1 MKFHSHYQKHK
12 NVSYQPKYDN
22 FVALFNSLIALWI
35 NDKIMKL
42 FIYSN
47 GDSHFLYMDV
57 NVFFFLQKSQDM
69 SVVFEKKRITMRLLL
84 HSFIN
89 RIKGISSPRTWRKL
103 GRKCTVIKRCQEETN
118 PEELGYVFFNGPVSF
133 SLGDVPLL
141 MYPCHL
147 FTIFTHRNG
156 VIETFDSWF
165 DFARGVWGNSFNNF

>member
-1 MKFHSHYQKHK
+1 
-12 NVSYQPKYDN
+12 
-22 FVALFNSLIALWI
+22 
-35 NDKIMKL
+35 
-42 FIYSN
+42 
-47 GDSHFLYMDV
+47 
-57 NVFFFLQKSQDM
+57 
-69 SVVFEKKRITMRLLL
+69 MRLLL

-89 RIKGISSPRTWRKL
+89 RIKGISSPRTCRKL

-156 VIETFDSWF
+156 VIETFDSWLF
-165 DFARGVWGNSFNNF
+165 DFARGVRGNTFNNFLMNLNFACQYPPHICACTSITMCNYH

>member
-35 NDKIMKL
+35 NEKIMKL

-69 SVVFEKKRITMRLLL
+69 SVVFEK
-84 HSFIN
+84 N
-89 RIKGISSPRTWRKL
+89 
-103 GRKCTVIKRCQEETN
+103 
-118 PEELGYVFFNGPVSF
+118 
-133 SLGDVPLL
+133 
-141 MYPCHL
+141 
-147 FTIFTHRNG
+147 
-156 VIETFDSWF
+156 
-165 DFARGVWGNSFNNF
+165 A